1 MHPLPDH
8 FELYTPSI
16 LHAGLVNNAGRARII
31 RFCPG
36 KRSRRMA
43 HIPRVY
49 LPDAAAGE
57 ERPLGSALAHH
68 LTRVLRLG
76 DGADLFVFDGSG
88 HEFDA
93 RLAGAKRDA
102 AARIGTLRRT
112 EAAPRLAVE
121 LWVGISRRTRM
132 EWTLEK
138 AVELGVAAIHP
149 VLCEHSKTR
158 LDGAQ
163 AVRKLEHWQ
172 AIVISAAAQC
182 GRARLPDLSA
192 PRPLADLWEHA
203 PEGARLFLSPEAGVA
218 LTSLPA
224 PKERLVL
231 LVGPESGFSE
241 LEARRAQET
250 GWQAVKLGPRILRA
264 ETAGPAALAA
274 IQALWGDWREGA

>member
-1 MHPLPDH
+1 MP
-8 FELYTPSI
+8 
-16 LHAGLVNNAGRARII
+16 
-31 RFCPG
+31 
-36 KRSRRMA
+36 

-57 ERPLGSALAHH
+57 ERPLGSALSHH

-76 DGADLFVFDGSG
+76 DGADLLAFDGKG

-93 RLAGAKRDA
+93 CLVGAKRDA
-102 AARIGTLRRT
+102 AVRIGALRRT
-112 EAAPRLAVE
+112 EDSPRLAVE

-158 LDGAQ
+158 LDDTQSA
-163 AVRKLEHWQ
+163 RKLEHWQ
-172 AIVISAAAQC
+172 AIVKSAAAQC
-182 GRARLPDLSA
+182 GRAWLPDISP
-192 PRPLADLWEHA
+192 PRPLAALWEQA
-203 PEGARLFLSPEAGVA
+203 PCDTRLFLSPEAGVA
-218 LTSLPA
+218 LASLPA
-224 PKERLVL
+224 PEQRIAL

-241 LEARRAQET
+241 LEARRAHEA
-250 GWQAVKLGPRILRA
+250 GWQAVRLGPRILRA

-274 IQALWGDWREGA
+274 IQALWGDWRGDA